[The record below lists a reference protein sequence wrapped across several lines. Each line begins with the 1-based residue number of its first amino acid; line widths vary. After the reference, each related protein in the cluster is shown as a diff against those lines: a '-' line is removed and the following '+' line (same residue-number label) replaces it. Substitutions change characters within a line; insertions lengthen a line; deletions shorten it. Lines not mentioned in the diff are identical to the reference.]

1 MQNYML
7 ILHFF
12 IFQNL
17 RQCLKVY
24 NKIKIKT
31 QNTSVGKDPYYIK
44 KNHRNWKKKKT
55 IEREVHSIP
64 LAKYTGPLT
73 FLA

>member
-17 RQCLKVY
+17 RQCLEVY
-24 NKIKIKT
+24 NKIKIKA
-31 QNTSVGKDPYYIK
+31 QNTSVGKDPYYIQ
-44 KNHRNWKKKKT
+44 KT